1 MPTYLYECKTCEQR
15 VSINR
20 AITEQEIPPVCI
32 ECAKPMLKQYG
43 LTGVTFKGTGW
54 GKDAN

>member
-1 MPTYLYECKTCEQR
+1 MPTYLYQCKDCEQR
-15 VSINR
+15 VSVSR
-20 AITEQEIPPVCI
+20 AITDQEVPPVCI

-43 LTGVTFKGTGW
+43 LNAVTFKGSGW

>member
-1 MPTYLYECKTCEQR
+1 MPTYLYLCRTCDNR
-15 VSINR
+15 VSVSR
-20 AITEQEIPPVCI
+20 AITDQEVPPICI
-32 ECAKPMLKQYG
+32 ECAIPMLKQYG

>member
-15 VSINR
+15 VSVNRGINDP
-20 AITEQEIPPVCI
+20 EIPPVCI
-32 ECAKPMLKQYG
+32 QCAKTMLKQYG
-43 LTGVTFKGTGW
+43 LSGLTFKGTGW